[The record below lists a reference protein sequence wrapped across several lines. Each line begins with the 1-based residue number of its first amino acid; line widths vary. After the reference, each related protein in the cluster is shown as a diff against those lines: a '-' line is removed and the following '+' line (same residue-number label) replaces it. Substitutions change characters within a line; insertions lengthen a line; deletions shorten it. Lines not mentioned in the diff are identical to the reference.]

1 MRVLFSS
8 TPAYGHLLPLLPLA
22 RALRG
27 RGHEVAV
34 LSAEA
39 VSPIVAP
46 EGIELLPA
54 GPGMDVVL
62 AETGRRTGTDPT
74 EAVPE
79 TVAELF
85 ARVRVDLGADEGLQM
100 ARPRA

>member
-1 MRVLFSS
+1 MSMRVLFSS

-27 RGHEVAV
+27 RGHEVAM

-74 EAVPE
+74 ASWS
-79 TVAELF
+79 AHSAGF
-85 ARVRVDLGADEGLQM
+85 M
-100 ARPRA
+100 